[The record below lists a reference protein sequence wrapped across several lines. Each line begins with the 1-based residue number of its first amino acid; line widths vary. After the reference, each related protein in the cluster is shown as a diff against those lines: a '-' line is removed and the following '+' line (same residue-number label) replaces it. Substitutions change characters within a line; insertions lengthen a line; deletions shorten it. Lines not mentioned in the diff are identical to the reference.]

1 MELRQLYYFKE
12 ACELC
17 NFSEAA
23 RVLNISQST
32 LSQQIKQLE
41 EELGILLFDRIGK
54 RVVPTEAGLALLPYA
69 HRAIQEAE
77 DGRQMIRDLKGVQT
91 GRLHVG
97 VTYSMIS
104 FMLPA
109 LERFTQHYP
118 GVEVHVTQGTSE
130 ELLQLL
136 GDNGLDLL
144 LSFKPESMCN
154 DLETV
159 PIVRS
164 ELYFVTHHSHR
175 LASLSSITLKRLA
188 ATPLILPER
197 GFATR
202 KKIEELC
209 RKYRLSLTV
218 GIEMND
224 VHTILHL
231 LRGGYWGTILTQA
244 AVANEPDLVQIPI
257 LCAEPLTSQGYL
269 FWPQGL
275 YRKKAATAFADCL
288 LAVIQGLSR
297 RTTTD

>member
-1 MELRQLYYFKE
+1 MELRQLNYFKE
-12 ACELC
+12 ACELR

-202 KKIEELC
+202 KRIEELC
-209 RKYRLSLTV
+209 RKYRLSA
-218 GIEMND
+218 
-224 VHTILHL
+224 
-231 LRGGYWGTILTQA
+231 GGDTGPFP
-244 AVANEPDLVQIPI
+244 PDDDRLIRASTSHKESAPGDFLPGRSVSCQ
-257 LCAEPLTSQGYL
+257 EPLMPQAGASRGYRQMPSSFL
-269 FWPQGL
+269 MASIL
-275 YRKKAATAFADCL
+275 ASAAT
-288 LAVIQGLSR
+288 LAAS
-297 RTTTD
+297 